1 MLSVV
6 DLNVIMPRI
15 ALFIVMSSVI
25 VLNVTIL
32 RVVMLNV
39 VVPLKDPSVNAD

>member
-15 ALFIVMSSVI
+15 ALFILMSSVI

-32 RVVMLNV
+32 RVVVLNV
-39 VVPLKDPSVNAD
+39 VVPLKDPSVNAE